1 MPTWLY
7 SRTPVPTENS
17 VWSAKTR
24 SDFEI
29 NKLWRFCVTHCYMR
43 GFRSENT
50 EAIREFFVGTAYA
63 IIADYRYVE
72 AILGGR
78 LPADCAL
85 FQLPYGP

>member
-1 MPTWLY
+1 
-7 SRTPVPTENS
+7 
-17 VWSAKTR
+17 
-24 SDFEI
+24 
-29 NKLWRFCVTHCYMR
+29 MR